1 MHPSMRRPPPKVDD
15 KTPVVLTYGPFTLR
29 KTELGTWTLEAPA
42 SFTTDDIDKLGALAQ
57 WAKQT
62 VGILANR
69 RMGILPRGHARSRR
83 STARRRPSRLHGME
97 RRGAPAGPDALRA

>member
-1 MHPSMRRPPPKVDD
+1 MHPSFRRPPPKQDD

-42 SFTTDDIDKLGALAQ
+42 SFATSDIDKLGALAQ

-62 VGILANR
+62 TYDMEQFGVVLA
-69 RMGILPRGHARSRR
+69 GGPL
-83 STARRRPSRLHGME
+83 
-97 RRGAPAGPDALRA
+97 GA